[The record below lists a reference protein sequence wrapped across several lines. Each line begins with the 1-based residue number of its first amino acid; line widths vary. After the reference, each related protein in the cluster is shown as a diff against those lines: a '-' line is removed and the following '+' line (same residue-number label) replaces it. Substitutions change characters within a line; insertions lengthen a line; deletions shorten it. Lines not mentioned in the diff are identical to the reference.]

1 MRIGILLSGR
11 YPTEKAYGVTTNSTI
26 KCLSDM
32 GHSVY
37 VLGLSSNY
45 SKDVPV
51 VKNFSILEYEE
62 LRIAKFIKA
71 HAFAGHG
78 ILSQLSW
85 CIFWRIL
92 EVSNKSMLRKLNL
105 DLIWIRD
112 PQMIRFTTHARKVIL
127 EIHQDFDLDK
137 LTKRITARPEKKFV
151 IAPISQSLLKR
162 FEGSPLKAKTVFS
175 PMGINLGDISNS
187 EEALESLDLL
197 MCAIRDQSRP
207 LKVGYVGKFYPNGY
221 SKGIEDLLGL
231 TSKAEIKNIP
241 LEISLTGGTES
252 EINLVSKYIK
262 KFGLDQTRLHLYQ
275 HVPHSHALEAMRNL
289 DVIVLPS
296 PNSANYLG
304 FPLKCLEAVATGKI
318 VVVSRSKIYEDVF
331 NDHVQPYW
339 YTPGDIDSLHECIE
353 GAISDPN
360 LSSKILEGLDFSK
373 GFTWIN
379 RTDTLMKAFAGRS

>member
-26 KCLSDM
+26 KSLSNM

-37 VLGLSSNY
+37 VLGLRSNY

-51 VKNFSILEYEE
+51 VENFSILEYKE
-62 LRIAKFIKA
+62 LRITKFIKA

-85 CIFWRIL
+85 WIYWRIL
-92 EVSNKSMLRKLNL
+92 EISNKSMLRELNL

-137 LTKRITARPEKKFV
+137 LTKRITARPEKKFI
-151 IAPISQSLLKR
+151 IAPISQSLMKR
-162 FEGSPLKAKTVFS
+162 FEGSQLEEKTIFS
-175 PMGINLGDISNS
+175 PMGINLEDISDS
-187 EEALESLDLL
+187 EGALESLDLL
-197 MCAIRDQSRP
+197 MCAIRDQARP

-231 TSKAEIKNIP
+231 TSKADIKNIP

-252 EINLVSKYIK
+252 EIDFVSKYIR
-262 KFGLDQTRLHLYQ
+262 KFGLDQTRLHLFE
-275 HVPHSHALEAMRNL
+275 HVPHSLALDVMRNL

-296 PNSANYLG
+296 PNSAKYLG

-318 VVVSRSKIYEDVF
+318 VVVSRTKIYEDVF
-331 NDHVQPYW
+331 NEYFQPYW
-339 YTPGDIDSLHECIE
+339 YTPGDIDSLHRCIE

-379 RTDTLMKAFAGRS
+379 RTDRLMKAFEGRS

>member
-37 VLGLSSNY
+37 VLGLRSNY

-51 VKNFSILEYEE
+51 VENFSILEYKE
-62 LRIAKFIKA
+62 LRITNFIKA
-71 HAFAGHG
+71 QAFAGHG

-85 CIFWRIL
+85 WMYWRIL
-92 EVSNKSMLRKLNL
+92 EVLNKSMLRKLSL

-112 PQMIRFTTHARKVIL
+112 PQMIRFTTHTRKVIL
-127 EIHQDFDLDK
+127 EIHQGFDLDK
-137 LTKRITARPEKKFV
+137 LTKGMIARPEKKFV

-162 FEGSPLKAKTVFS
+162 FQGSQLEEKTVFS
-175 PMGINLGDISNS
+175 PMGIDIEDVSDG
-187 EEALESLDLL
+187 EEALKSLDLL
-197 MCAIRDQSRP
+197 MCAIRDQARP

-231 TSKAEIKNIP
+231 TSKANIKNIP
-241 LEISLTGGTES
+241 MEISLTGGTES
-252 EINLVSKYIK
+252 EINLASEYIR

-275 HVPHSHALEAMRNL
+275 HVPHSLALDVMRNL

-296 PNSANYLG
+296 PNSAKYFG
-304 FPLKCLEAVATGKI
+304 FPLKCLEALATGKI
-318 VVVSRSKIYEDVF
+318 VVVSKTKIYEDVF
-331 NDHVQPYW
+331 NEQFQPYW
-339 YTPGDIDSLHECIE
+339 YTPGDIDSLYDCIE

-360 LSSKILEGLDFSK
+360 LSTKILEGLDFSK

-379 RTDTLMKAFAGRS
+379 RTDRLMKAFAGKS